1 MRGAYNKTAAE
12 LWCTPTNFRG
22 LAPDD
27 LTIDFDGEYA
37 FGNYENGACFHWHGG
52 LEMLARG
59 RAQGAD
65 AAFARFSALLAEF
78 DNSRLWA
85 QRYSWLDGS
94 IEGDDVITD
103 SMFALYGGLLASLNV
118 RVSLFGGVEVLGP
131 AAAALDGA
139 SLTIGVGGR
148 DVAIVV
154 RNGTAVVE
162 G

>member
-1 MRGAYNKTAAE
+1 
-12 LWCTPTNFRG
+12 
-22 LAPDD
+22 
-27 LTIDFDGEYA
+27 
-37 FGNYENGACFHWHGG
+37 
-52 LEMLARG
+52 MLARG
-59 RAQGAD
+59 RLQGAD

-85 QRYSWLDGS
+85 QRYSWLDGG

-131 AAAALDGA
+131 AAAAFDGA
-139 SLTIGVGGR
+139 RLTIGVGGR